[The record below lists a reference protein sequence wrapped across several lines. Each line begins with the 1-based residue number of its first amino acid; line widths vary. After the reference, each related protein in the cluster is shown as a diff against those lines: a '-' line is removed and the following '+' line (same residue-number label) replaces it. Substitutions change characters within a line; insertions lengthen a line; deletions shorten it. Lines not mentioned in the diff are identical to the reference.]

1 MDYIEDI
8 IRNIKVDL
16 KLKGN
21 FLNISF
27 NPSNREYTISI
38 FVPNSQTPVSSSSR
52 SLKLAFY
59 DLNKKIKIVKKYI

>member
-1 MDYIEDI
+1 MDQIEDI

-27 NPSNREYTISI
+27 NPSNREYTITI
-38 FVPNSQTPVSSSSR
+38 YIPNSQSNISSSSR

-59 DLNKKIKIVKKYI
+59 DLNKKIQVLKKYI